1 MSYMNVQDTISGK
14 QAKATVTIN
23 GQQEELFYA
32 KTGEATIE
40 KTKADVPMLG
50 RTTVGKKTVGWTGT
64 GTLTIY
70 YMTSKF
76 RELTKDYVKTGKD
89 FYFELTIVNEDP
101 SSRAGKQTVVL
112 KRCNLDSIL
121 LAKFDATAED
131 SLEEELPFTFEDFD
145 IPDKFTTLKELNHL
159 NKP

>member
-1 MSYMNVQDTISGK
+1 MPYMNVEDTISGK
-14 QAKATVTIN
+14 QAKATAIIN
-23 GQQEELFYA
+23 GQVEELFYA

-40 KTKADVPMLG
+40 KTKADVPLLG
-50 RTTVGKKTVGWTGT
+50 KTTVGKKTMGWSGT

-76 RELTKDYVKTGKD
+76 RELTLEYVKTGRD
-89 FYFELTIVNEDP
+89 FYFDLQIVNEDP
-101 SSRAGKQTVVL
+101 ASRTGKQTVL
-112 KRCNLDSIL
+112 LRHCNLDSVL

-145 IPDKFTTLKELNHL
+145 ILDKFA
-159 NKP
+159 PIQ